1 MKHYEF
7 NYSKDFSCIADK
19 CKHNCCIGWQIDIDK
34 KTFSSYQALKE
45 KDARFNDNSFCDN
58 TFRLNSEL
66 RCPFLDGDNLC
77 HIIKNYGEKALCK
90 TCKTHPR
97 FKNFFNGITETG
109 LGLYCEEA
117 CRIILSSKQ
126 KMKLVL
132 IKDNEDNAKPST
144 FERKMLRFRKK
155 VITILQNRRTPI
167 EYKLFLLNRS
177 CDINLEKKTFNEWLK
192 SFCSLEKLIVNDFS
206 FNNIPKADKF
216 AEIESGFELEFE
228 QLLCYL
234 TFRHLSR
241 AIDMLDL
248 RVRLAFV
255 ILCFNMINHIF
266 SISERK
272 DLDTLI
278 EVCRFFSS
286 EIETSDNNVFDL
298 LDEIEDLISFI

>member
-7 NYSKDFSCIADK
+7 NYNKDFSCIAGK

-34 KTFSSYQALKE
+34 KTLSSYQVLKE
-45 KDARFNDNSFCDN
+45 KDVRFDDNSFCNN
-58 TFRLNSEL
+58 TFRLDDAL

-77 HIIKNYGEKALCK
+77 HIIKNYGEKTLCK

-97 FKNFFNGITETG
+97 FKNFFTGVIETG

-117 CRIILSSKQ
+117 TRIILSSKE

-132 IKDNEDNAKPST
+132 IKDDENAPRLSG
-144 FERKMLRFRKK
+144 FERKSLRFRNK
-155 VITILQNRRTPI
+155 VITILQNRKIPI
-167 EYKLFLLNRS
+167 KERLSLLNRT
-177 CDINLEKKTFNEWLK
+177 CDIDLERKALPDWIRV
-192 SFCSLEKLIVNDFS
+192 FCGLEKLRINDFS
-206 FNNIPKADKF
+206 FDNIPKTDKF

-228 QLLCYL
+228 QILCYL

-248 RVRLAFV
+248 RVRLAF
-255 ILCFNMINHIF
+255 ILLCFNMINHIF
-266 SISERK
+266 SIKENK
-272 DLDTLI
+272 DLATLV

-286 EIETSDNNVFDL
+286 EIETSDDNIFAL
-298 LDEIEDLISFI
+298 LNEIENLVRFI

>member
-7 NYSKDFSCIADK
+7 NYNKHFSCIADK

-34 KTFSSYQALKE
+34 KTFSSYQTLME
-45 KDARFNDNSFCDN
+45 KDARFNNDSFCDN
-58 TFRLNSEL
+58 AFRLNSDL

-97 FKNFFNGITETG
+97 FKNFFTGVTETG

-117 CRIILSSKQ
+117 CKIILSSKE
-126 KMKLVL
+126 KMKPVL
-132 IKDNEDNAKPST
+132 IKDDNVQSRLSVL
-144 FERKMLRFRKK
+144 ERKILKFRKK
-155 VITILQNRRTPI
+155 VITILQNRKITIKDRLYLLERT
-167 EYKLFLLNRS
+167 
-177 CDINLEKKTFNEWLK
+177 CDIDFREKPFPEWIMVFDNLEKLK
-192 SFCSLEKLIVNDFS
+192 INDFS
-206 FNNIPKADKF
+206 FGNIPKAENF

-228 QLLCYL
+228 QILCYL

-248 RVRLAFV
+248 RVRLALV

-266 SISERK
+266 SLKETK
-272 DLDTLI
+272 DLDSLI

-286 EIETSDNNVFDL
+286 EIETSDDNIFAL
-298 LDEIEDLISFI
+298 LNEIENLISFI